1 MKIGL
6 CFKGEYGMM
15 EHRKRKAFWRIA
27 MEKKKILV
35 LQFRHE
41 TNSFCPAYA
50 DGAAFRR
57 MEFDMGE
64 DVFSAHRG
72 LGAEMGAFLDVLE
85 GREDITLIPV
95 LALTA
100 NPSGPV
106 TEDVYLYV
114 LQQMQKAILEHAPI
128 GGVILCLHGAMVA
141 QRHPDGEGDLLEDIR
156 RYAGWDIPVVAT
168 LDLHA
173 NVTEKMVRCATAL
186 IPYERYPHTD
196 SYETGRAAAQLFAD
210 VLDKKITPVM
220 AYRRVPYLLPLFS
233 DDEPEMR
240 RIYEFAAELKN
251 RYNLR
256 EVRFT
261 HGFFLSDIEE
271 MGMAVL
277 TVADGEKDAANAA
290 AEELEM
296 FIKDSIP
303 TLKRH
308 YPDLEDVLDEAENAS
323 DTPFVIA
330 DASDNPGAGG
340 FGDTTHIL
348 RRILERG
355 IKGAAVATI
364 VDAESV
370 ERCIEAGVGSFISL
384 MLGGK
389 SDASFSGGPLAVSGY
404 VKRITD
410 GTYTVTAEMDR
421 GSIMRHGKT
430 VLLEVADNDVILS
443 SYPRQPWDL
452 GIFTSHGILPEKQKI
467 LVTKSAIHY
476 RAAYGKIA
484 KKMVAV
490 ALPGYS
496 KPVPDHIPFKRFR
509 G

>member
-1 MKIGL
+1 MG
-6 CFKGEYGMM
+6 
-15 EHRKRKAFWRIA
+15 
-27 MEKKKILV
+27 KKKILV

-41 TNSFCPAYA
+41 TNSFCPALS
-50 DGAAFRR
+50 DGAAFRNL
-57 MEFDMGE
+57 EFDMGE
-64 DVFSAHRG
+64 DAFSAHRG
-72 LGAEMGAFLDVLE
+72 SGTEMGAFLDVLE
-85 GREDITLIPV
+85 GREDIELIPV
-95 LALTA
+95 AALTA
-100 NPSGPV
+100 NPAGPV

-114 LQQMQKAILEHAPI
+114 LENLQAAMLKHSPI
-128 GGVILCLHGAMVA
+128 DGVLLCLHGAMVA
-141 QRHPDGEGDLLEDIR
+141 QKHPDGEGDLLEDIR

-173 NVTEKMVRCATAL
+173 NVTEKMAHCATAL

-196 SYETGRAAAQLFAD
+196 SYETGRVAAQLFAD
-210 VLDKKITPVM
+210 ALDGKITPVTV
-220 AYRRVPYLLPLFS
+220 YRRVPYLLPLFP
-233 DDEPEMR
+233 DAEPPMC
-240 RIYEFAAELKN
+240 RIYAFAAELKE
-251 RYNLR
+251 RYHLM
-256 EVRFT
+256 ELRFT

-277 TVADGEKDAANAA
+277 AVSDGDENAANAA
-290 AEELEM
+290 AEELAALIRE
-296 FIKDSIP
+296 SIP
-303 TLKRH
+303 DLKRH
-308 YPDLEDVLDEAENAS
+308 YPDLEDVLDEAEHS
-323 DTPFVIA
+323 PDTPFVIA

-355 IKGAAVATI
+355 MQGAVIATI

-370 ERCIEAGVGSFISL
+370 ERCIEAGVGAFISL
-384 MLGGK
+384 KIGGK

-404 VKRITD
+404 IKRITD
-410 GTYTVTAEMDR
+410 GTYTVTAQMDH
-421 GSIMRHGKT
+421 GSKMRHGKT
-430 VLLEVADNDVILS
+430 VLLEVEGNAVILS

-452 GIFTSHGILPEKQKI
+452 GIFTSHGIMPEQQKI

-476 RAAYGKIA
+476 RAAYGTIA

-496 KPVPDHIPFKRFR
+496 TPVPDGIPFQHLK

>member
-1 MKIGL
+1 MD
-6 CFKGEYGMM
+6 
-15 EHRKRKAFWRIA
+15 
-27 MEKKKILV
+27 KKKILV

-41 TNSFCPAYA
+41 TNTFCPAFA

-64 DVFSAHRG
+64 DVFSANRG
-72 LGAEMGAFLDVLE
+72 LGTEMGAFLDVLE
-85 GREDITLIPV
+85 GREDIELIPV

-106 TEDVYLYV
+106 TEDVFLYV
-114 LQQMQKAILEHAPI
+114 LQETQKVILEHAPI
-128 GGVILCLHGAMVA
+128 DGAILCLHGAMVA
-141 QRHPDGEGDLLEDIR
+141 QKHADGEGDLLEDIR

-173 NVTEKMVRCATAL
+173 NVTKKMARCATAL
-186 IPYERYPHTD
+186 IPYEKYPHTD
-196 SYETGRAAAQLFAD
+196 SYETGHAAAQLFAD
-210 VLDKKITPVM
+210 ILDGKISTVT
-220 AYRRVPYLLPLFS
+220 AYRRIPYLLPLFP
-233 DDEPEMR
+233 DGEPEMR
-240 RIYEFAAELKN
+240 RIYEFAAKLKE
-251 RYNLR
+251 RYSLR

-277 TVADGEKDAANAA
+277 TVSDGDSAAANAA
-290 AEELEM
+290 AEELEA
-296 FIKDSIP
+296 FIRESIP
-303 TLKRH
+303 MLKRH
-308 YPDLEDVLDEAENAS
+308 YPDLEDVLDEAEKS
-323 DTPFVIA
+323 EETPYVIA
-330 DASDNPGAGG
+330 DASDNPGAGA

-355 IKGAAVATI
+355 IEGAAIATI

-370 ERCIEAGVGSFISL
+370 EKCEKAGVGAYISL

-389 SDASFSGGPLAVSGY
+389 SDAAFSGGPLAVSGY

-410 GTYTVTAEMDR
+410 GTYTVTGKMDR
-421 GSIMRHGKT
+421 GSKMRHGKT
-430 VLLEVADNDVILS
+430 VLLEVAGNHVIVS

-452 GIFTSHGILPEKQKI
+452 GIFTSHGILPEREKI

-476 RAAYGKIA
+476 RAAYSEIA

-490 ALPGYS
+490 VVPGYS
-496 KPVPDHIPFKRFR
+496 TPVPDGIEFKHFSI
-509 G
+509 

>member
-1 MKIGL
+1 
-6 CFKGEYGMM
+6 
-15 EHRKRKAFWRIA
+15 

-41 TNSFCPAYA
+41 TNSFCPVYT

-57 MEFDMGE
+57 LEFDMAE
-64 DVFSAHRG
+64 EVFAAHRG
-72 LGAEMGAFLDVLE
+72 LGTEMGAFLDVLE
-85 GREDITLIPV
+85 GREDIELIPV
-95 LALTA
+95 AALTA
-100 NPSGPV
+100 NPAGPV

-114 LQQMQKAILEHAPI
+114 LENMQAAMLKHAPI
-128 GGVILCLHGAMVA
+128 DGVILCLHGAMVA
-141 QRHPDGEGDLLEDIR
+141 QKHEDGEGDLLEDIR

-173 NVTEKMVRCATAL
+173 NVTEKMARCATAL
-186 IPYERYPHTD
+186 IPYEKYPHTD
-196 SYETGRAAAQLFAD
+196 SYETGRVAAQLFAD
-210 VLDKKITPVM
+210 ALDAKISPVM
-220 AYRRVPYLLPLFS
+220 AYRRVPYLLPLFP
-233 DDEPEMR
+233 DGEPQMR
-240 RIYEFAAELKN
+240 RIYDFAAALKKQ
-251 RYNLR
+251 YHLL

-277 TVADGEKDAANAA
+277 AVADGNENAANAA
-290 AEELEM
+290 AEELAA
-296 FIKDSIP
+296 FIRESIP
-303 TLKRH
+303 ELKRQ
-308 YPDLEDVLDEAENAS
+308 YPDLEDVLDEAENTS

-355 IKGAAVATI
+355 IRGAVIATI

-370 ERCIEAGVGSFISL
+370 ERCIEAGVGSFLSL
-384 MLGGK
+384 EIGGK

-410 GTYTVTAEMDR
+410 GTYTVTGEMDR
-421 GSIMRHGKT
+421 GSKMRHGKT
-430 VLLEVADNDVILS
+430 VLLEVAGNKVIVS

-452 GIFTSHGILPEKQKI
+452 GIFTSHGIMPEQQKI

-476 RAAYGKIA
+476 RAAYSAVA

-490 ALPGYS
+490 ALPGYGT
-496 KPVPDHIPFKRFR
+496 PVPDGLPFQRYKDL
-509 G
+509 GSLG